1 MVKYA
6 DVSLGRLVE
15 QGVQQQLPGG
25 GAEAGVQLEAAQ
37 GEVTQRRGQRG
48 RHLGGA
54 GGTRDLGEE
63 RVKQSIIVIEISHPK
78 Y

>member
-6 DVSLGRLVE
+6 EESLGCLME

-37 GEVTQRRGQRG
+37 GEVTQRRGQRA

-54 GGTRDLGEE
+54 GGTRDLSEQG
-63 RVKQSIIVIEISHPK
+63 VKQCE
-78 Y
+78 YNNCN

>member
-1 MVKYA
+1 MQGFLEIVVKYA
-6 DVSLGRLVE
+6 EESLGCLME

-37 GEVTQRRGQRG
+37 GEVTQRRGQRA

-63 RVKQSIIVIEISHPK
+63 RGKAM
-78 Y
+78 

>member
-1 MVKYA
+1 M
-6 DVSLGRLVE
+6 E

-37 GEVTQRRGQRG
+37 GEVTQRRGQRA

-63 RVKQSIIVIEISHPK
+63 RG
-78 Y
+78 